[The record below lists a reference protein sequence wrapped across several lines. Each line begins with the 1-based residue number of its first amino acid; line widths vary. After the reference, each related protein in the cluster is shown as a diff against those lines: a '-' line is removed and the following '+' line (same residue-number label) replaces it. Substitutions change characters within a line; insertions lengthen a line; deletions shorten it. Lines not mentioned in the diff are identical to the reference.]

1 MQTLAFELVPH
12 APTPMQRMN
21 SHLGADNILETLAGK
36 QGSPPGSP
44 VSSQDLGREA
54 SEERR
59 QEADLKAMP
68 TLEHVMDNR
77 IEAPVDAEAY
87 DLHKGDIEE
96 FQYAPLSSFVFEQAL
111 FDSQYCPQP
120 VRITV

>member
-1 MQTLAFELVPH
+1 MRCVAALIIWLRAAQTLAFELVPVAH
-12 APTPMQRMN
+12 TAHNPLQRMN

-36 QGSPPGSP
+36 QASPPGSP
-44 VSSQDLGREA
+44 VSSQSVDRA
-54 SEERR
+54 TSDEEDR

-87 DLHKGDIEE
+87 DLHKKDIEE
-96 FQYAPLSSFVFEQAL
+96 FQYGSFV
-111 FDSQYCPQP
+111 
-120 VRITV
+120 